1 MNNLTVG
8 AALVCSL
15 AIAPGILFAQKADPP
30 PIADNS
36 FLLEEAYNQEAR
48 VVQHISGFLRP
59 STGGSWAY
67 SFTQEWPFF
76 GQKNQ
81 LSVTVPVLHLDTT
94 TGIGDVALNYRYQL
108 VGTETRVSV
117 SPRLSLLLPTGKE
130 DDGLGSGAVGVQVNI
145 PVSITVSEQLVTHW
159 NAGATITPSAVGAGG
174 AKATTTGFNLGASAI
189 WLAMPTVNLMLEA
202 VYARDQFVVAPDS
215 AASVEEF
222 FVVPG
227 VRGALNFSNGLQIV
241 PGLGYLIGAGP
252 SSGSKGLFLYLS
264 FEHPF

>member
-1 MNNLTVG
+1 MNNLIVG

-15 AIAPGILFAQKADPP
+15 VFSPGILLAQQADRP

-36 FLLEEAYNQEAR
+36 FLLEEAYNQEVR
-48 VVQHISGFLRP
+48 VVQHISAFLRP

-67 SFTQEWPFF
+67 SFTQEWPLF
-76 GQKNQ
+76 GQKGQ
-81 LSVTVPVLHLDTT
+81 LSVTVPVLHFDTT

-108 VGTETRVSV
+108 AGTETRVSV

-130 DDGLGSGAVGVQVNI
+130 NDGLGSGAVGVQVNI
-145 PVSITVSEQLVTHW
+145 PVSVTVSEQLVTHW
-159 NAGATITPSAVGAGG
+159 NAGATITPSAGGPGG
-174 AKATTTGFNLGASAI
+174 ATATTTGFNAGASAV
-189 WLAMPTVNLMLEA
+189 WLALPTFNVMLEA
-202 VYARDQFVVAPDS
+202 AYARDQFVVAPDS

-227 VRGALNFSNGLQIV
+227 VRWAHNFSNGLQIV
-241 PGLGYLIGAGP
+241 PGAGYLIGVGP